1 MDDWKQRGS
10 NVFVLDIFTGKKQT
24 KDNNRFLREEVFYE
38 FGMGPNTFLSAK
50 KWQRQLKPNVAI
62 RE

>member
-1 MDDWKQRGS
+1 MTGNNGVRTCL
-10 NVFVLDIFTGKKQT
+10 FLIFLQEKKQT

>member
-1 MDDWKQRGS
+1 MTGNNGVRTCL
-10 NVFVLDIFTGKKQT
+10 FLIFLQEKKQT
-24 KDNNRFLREEVFYE
+24 KDNNRFLREEGFYE